1 MTSTLQHTTAE
12 FISILAVGSIY
23 RGVIT
28 VMKQMSNAAVSNI
41 SFSDAKLTAR
51 ASTQNGI
58 YRLFAAHSAAN
69 SSITLISTRSVVMS
83 CMGRIDGGALYSRGI
98 FGGAMYS
105 KSAAHVHI
113 SEVTTENIALRSSS
127 RIYGGVLFLDSALN
141 VVVKGTVTANAILTV
156 SNPALVGQ
164 SALEA

>member
-1 MTSTLQHTTAE
+1 VTSTLQHATAE

-58 YRLFAAHSAAN
+58 YGLFAAHSAAN
-69 SSITLISTRSVVMS
+69 SSISTRSVVMS

-98 FGGAMYS
+98 FGGVMYS

-113 SEVTTENIALRSSS
+113 SEITTENIALRSSS
-127 RIYGGVLFLDSALN
+127 RIYGGVLFLESALN
-141 VVVKGTVTANAILTV
+141 VVVKGTVAANAILTV